1 MSSTSLKN
9 PELRTRSVAAWFSPT
24 AEREPCRD
32 TSPEQTG
39 EAYQIEGE
47 AQTNTGGAYWMQGE
61 IEIEIN
67 IPVGL

>member
-1 MSSTSLKN
+1 VDLSTSSKN
-9 PELRTRSVAAWFSPT
+9 PELRTRSVAASFSQSP
-24 AEREPCRD
+24 EREPCRD

-39 EAYQIEGE
+39 EAP
-47 AQTNTGGAYWMQGE
+47 TNTGEAYWMQGE